1 MLTIKEIKVV
11 VESYCP
17 IIHKADITEL
27 DNILIN
33 QLLKQTNLET
43 IEEVQKVL
51 NLYKNTKSKWLK
63 KGLESVLLTGEFPKV
78 FTTITNTESGKE
90 EHYIQQPIIWPEH
103 PDITYKPYCYE
114 PKQEYISLKKTNIDI

>member
-33 QLLKQTNLET
+33 QLLKQTNLKS
-43 IEEVQKVL
+43 IEEVQLVL
-51 NLYKNTKSKWLK
+51 NMYEKVETKWLK
-63 KGLESVLLTGEFPKV
+63 KGLENVLLHGEFPV
-78 FTTITNTESGKE
+78 VIKE
-90 EHYIQQPIIWPEH
+90 VINSTMPSVSTQFVDWPEH
-103 PDITYKPYCYE
+103 PNITYKTYCYE
-114 PKQEYISLKKTNIDI
+114 PKQESISLKKTNIDI

>member
-11 VESYCP
+11 VEGYCP

-33 QLLKQTNLET
+33 QLLKQTNLKS
-43 IEEVQKVL
+43 IEEVQLVL
-51 NLYKNTKSKWLK
+51 NMYEKVETKWLK
-63 KGLESVLLTGEFPKV
+63 KGLESILLTGEFPKV

-90 EHYIQQPIIWPEH
+90 EHYIQQPIIWPEN
-103 PDITYKPYCYE
+103 PDITYKTYCYE